1 MNTHVLW
8 VLVHCLAVLV
18 FVNRYIAGVVLRV
31 IRGKNWDEAR
41 PVGDGWEPTVTCV
54 IPMYNE
60 GAAIKETLQSLLD
73 SDYPHHKLNV
83 VCVDDCSGDD
93 SYEQAREV
101 ARSSNGRLRIIRNR
115 VNLGKRRSIN
125 RAVREADSEIIVSV
139 DSDVVVDPE
148 AVRALIRRFTSDN
161 IAAVGGW
168 VDVRNKHENW
178 LTRMQTVKYWYSYF
192 FMKNLEWGFRRVMCL
207 SGCLTAYRRSVLV
220 RRFTSDRIAAVG
232 GWVDIRNKHE
242 NWLTRMQVVK
252 YWYAYYFMKNLE
264 WGFRRIMCLSGCLT
278 AYRRAVLVDLEAVLE
293 QRSIL
298 GCPIK
303 YGEDRFLTRQIV
315 KAGYLTTMTLDAR
328 CRTFV
333 PTTVMGYFSQ
343 QLRWRR
349 SNIVD
354 YAGGFSHVW
363 RLNPVLAIHFFSLFA
378 LLIVYP
384 IALVRA
390 LEAHRFWPSL
400 VLHLEIVVAFG
411 VYYRWRVRK
420 LPKSERVGALSFLSL
435 TLLMPITYA
444 LLTPLALF
452 TLDSGSWETRGHE
465 PVAVAAEP
473 IAVGN
478 GTGQHALLPA
488 TVAAEPRTRA
498 ATGQVQ
504 LPAA

>member
-1 MNTHVLW
+1 
-8 VLVHCLAVLV
+8 
-18 FVNRYIAGVVLRV
+18 
-31 IRGKNWDEAR
+31 
-41 PVGDGWEPTVTCV
+41 
-54 IPMYNE
+54 
-60 GAAIKETLQSLLD
+60 
-73 SDYPHHKLNV
+73 
-83 VCVDDCSGDD
+83 
-93 SYEQAREV
+93 
-101 ARSSNGRLRIIRNR
+101 
-115 VNLGKRRSIN
+115 
-125 RAVREADSEIIVSV
+125 VREHDSEIIVSV

-148 AVRALIRRFTSDN
+148 AIR
-161 IAAVGGW
+161 
-168 VDVRNKHENW
+168 
-178 LTRMQTVKYWYSYF
+178 Q
-192 FMKNLEWGFRRVMCL
+192 
-207 SGCLTAYRRSVLV
+207 LV

-232 GWVDIRNKHE
+232 GWVDVRNKQQ
-242 NWLTRMQVVK
+242 NWLTKMQVVK
-252 YWYAYYFMKNLE
+252 YWYSYFFMKNLE

-278 AYRRAVLVDLEAVLE
+278 AYRRKVLIELEPVLE
-293 QRSIL
+293 KRSVL

-333 PTTVMGYFSQ
+333 PHTLLSYFSQ

-400 VLHLEIVVAFG
+400 VLHLEIVAAFG
-411 VYYRWRVRK
+411 LYYRWRTRH
-420 LPKSERVGALSFLSL
+420 LPRTERVSALAFMPL

-444 LLTPLALF
+444 LMTPLALF

-465 PVAVAAEP
+465 LEADQPIPEP
-473 IAVGN
+473 LGELVGS
-478 GTGQHALLPA
+478 
-488 TVAAEPRTRA
+488 
-498 ATGQVQ
+498 GQVLMPVVADGVRSRARSQAQ